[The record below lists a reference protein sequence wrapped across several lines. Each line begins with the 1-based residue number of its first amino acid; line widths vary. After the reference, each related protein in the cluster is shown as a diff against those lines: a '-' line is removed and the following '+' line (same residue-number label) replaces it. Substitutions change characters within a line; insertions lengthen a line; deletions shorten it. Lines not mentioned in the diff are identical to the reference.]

1 MGHSLWGKELDSLIG
16 LITKLDLVIKQQ
28 QIRLQTG
35 GLAFM
40 YRNYIRVQVL
50 FEMYSS
56 A

>member
-1 MGHSLWGKELDSLIG
+1 MGWQRVG
-16 LITKLDLVIKQQ
+16 LDLATEQQ

-40 YRNYIRVQVL
+40 YRNYFRVQAL

>member
-1 MGHSLWGKELDSLIG
+1 MGWQRVGH
-16 LITKLDLVIKQQ
+16 DLATQQQ

-40 YRNYIRVQVL
+40 YRKEFRVQVL